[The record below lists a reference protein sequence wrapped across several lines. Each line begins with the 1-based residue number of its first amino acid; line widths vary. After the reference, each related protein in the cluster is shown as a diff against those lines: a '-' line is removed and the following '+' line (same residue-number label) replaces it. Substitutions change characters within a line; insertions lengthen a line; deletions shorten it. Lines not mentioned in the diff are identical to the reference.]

1 MEMEL
6 MEMVNVLLG
15 WFAPVVAWA
24 RQWSAGEW
32 LQAAGVFGMLALV
45 AWLIVML
52 LRAERTIENIL
63 IQYDTSDLEWR
74 EKVEDIWKYN
84 SNLKRSYNGLKA
96 ECEQWMECSRA
107 NEANAKDY
115 HNLYTQ
121 AVNVLY
127 ELQRDMYLIC
137 KRDEAGH
144 FAGKITIDEL
154 LDKFDL
160 DKTA

>member
-1 MEMEL
+1 

-15 WFAPVVAWA
+15 LVAPVIVWA
-24 RQWSAGEW
+24 GQWSAGEW

-45 AWLIVML
+45 AWLVVML
-52 LRAERTIENIL
+52 LRAEHAIKDIL

-96 ECEQWMECSRA
+96 ECEQWKECSLA
-107 NEANAKDY
+107 NQANAKDY

-127 ELQRDMYLIC
+127 ELQRPGYLIS
-137 KRDEAGH
+137 KRGSRGQ
-144 FAGKITIDEL
+144 FAGKVTVDEL

-160 DKTA
+160 DKMA